1 MCASKGKRRMLSGK
15 EGGGEGG
22 EGGGGGEKR
31 DLTLLL
37 FNFRKAMLTEEKWA
51 AAVKPKQT
59 RLAR

>member
-1 MCASKGKRRMLSGK
+1 MLSGK
-15 EGGGEGG
+15 EGGG
-22 EGGGGGEKR
+22 GGGGGEKR